1 MRKNISTEKKQII
14 PVSTVIIAVFLVL
27 ALLSANLIFA
37 RFTLRKQ
44 LNKTLDTQMG
54 TALHHMTSN
63 LDRLEKKA
71 KVLNETVSNTEDV
84 SELMEQLE
92 IARSTSALYRC
103 GYLSADGTLYRD
115 DGGIVPDDPQFAF
128 LFNLNNNKFEDNY
141 YCTCMPLQRGDAKA
155 AVIGVTKDV
164 DANGNLKGF
173 FLTATDI
180 VGFFGRENF
189 PELEENGN
197 SCLCDETGKII
208 EASKGF
214 SERFGLGDNAF
225 ELLTDATDK
234 TTSQKNKILQLKRRL
249 SALRSMETSVRAESG
264 KRILIKTEAVEGTDN
279 LYLLVAYREGLV
291 DEETLPALLSAFIST
306 IAIITVLFFIIM
318 LQMMV
323 NYRNN
328 AKMEEL
334 AYRDEVT
341 GGWNLNYFKLKS
353 QELIFEHPER
363 SYAIIRFDIANFR
376 YINEAYG
383 HVSADAILKSI
394 ATRFD
399 EVSNNSELCAR
410 INSDQFLVL
419 MLNNTE
425 FEERIAKFEKLV
437 GDDARDIGVKYPV
450 RFKKG
455 IYMIRREDINLDI
468 MIDHANAARKALKG
482 DEKILESRYSESI
495 INEMKKNDEIVSSMQ
510 NALSRG
516 EFKPYLQPKFDIF
529 KNEIVGAEILVRWE
543 KSDGTKVYPSDFIPI
558 FEQNGF
564 IEKLDFY
571 MLECLCERIRK
582 YKDTGKY
589 NIVPVSINQS
599 RILLNNPEYLVN
611 VERIMKRYDT
621 SIDDIQIEITES
633 VFFNDREKMISV
645 IDQLKEM
652 GLILCMD
659 DFGSGYS
666 SLNLLKDVPFDILK
680 IDKDFFSE
688 VDTSKD
694 TMVIMKSIVEMAREL
709 GIKVVCEGV
718 ETQGQIDM
726 LKSIGCRMVQGYYY
740 SKPIPMAEFMDKYLL
755 KDRNDTAKEDKKEP
769 ETDKKDG
776 SKEES
781 VDSDGG
787 NDSKEGDKGKDTPSA

>member
-1 MRKNISTEKKQII
+1 MRNKNASEKKQII

-27 ALLSANLIFA
+27 ALMSANLIFA
-37 RFTLRKQ
+37 RYTLRKQ
-44 LNKTLDTQMG
+44 LNKTLDSQMG
-54 TALHHMTSN
+54 TALHHMGSN
-63 LDRLEKKA
+63 LDRLKKKA
-71 KVLNETVSNTEDV
+71 EVLNEIVRNTED
-84 SELMEQLE
+84 EEQLIE
-92 IARSTSALYRC
+92 ELTNARATSALYRF

-115 DGGIVPDDPQFAF
+115 EGGAVTNDTQFSF
-128 LFNLNNNKFEDNY
+128 LLDLSKNKFSNNF
-141 YCTCMPLQRGDAKA
+141 YCTCMPLQRGEAKA
-155 AVIGVTKDV
+155 AVIGVTKDL
-164 DANGNLKGF
+164 DENGNLKGF
-173 FLTATDI
+173 ILTAVDI
-180 VGFFGRENF
+180 VNFFERENF
-189 PELEENGN
+189 PELEEDGN
-197 SCLCDETGKII
+197 SCLIDENGKII
-208 EASKGF
+208 EASKEF
-214 SERFGLGDNAF
+214 TERFGLGENAF
-225 ELLTDATDK
+225 DLLTEATDG
-234 TTSQKNKILQLKRRL
+234 TVSQENKILQMKRKLSNLKD
-249 SALRSMETSVRAESG
+249 MDISVRAQSG
-264 KRILIKTEAVEGTDN
+264 KKILIKTDDVEGTDN

-306 IAIITVLFFIIM
+306 IAIVAVLFFIIM

-328 AKMEEL
+328 ARMEEL
-334 AYRDEVT
+334 AYRDEIT

-363 SYAIIRFDIANFR
+363 SYAILRFDIANFR

-383 HVSADAILKSI
+383 HVSADAILESI

-399 EVSNNSELCAR
+399 EVFSNNELLVR
-410 INSDQFLVL
+410 INSDQFLAL
-419 MLNNTE
+419 ILNDSE
-425 FEERIAKFEKLV
+425 FAEKTGLYEKTV
-437 GDDARDIGVKYPV
+437 GDDAKDLGVKYPV

-455 IYMIRREDINLDI
+455 IYLIRRGDTNLDI
-468 MIDHANAARKALKG
+468 MIDHANAARKSLKG
-482 DEKILESRYSESI
+482 DEKILEANYSESI

-516 EFKPYLQPKFDIF
+516 EFKPYLQPKFDII

-543 KSDGTKVYPSDFIPI
+543 KDDGTRVFPNDFIPI

-571 MLECLCERIRK
+571 MLERLCEEIRK
-582 YKDTGKY
+582 YKDNGNY
-589 NIVPVSINQS
+589 DIVPVSINQS

-611 VERIMKRYDT
+611 VDRIMKRYDT
-621 SIDDIQIEITES
+621 SIEDIQIEITES
-633 VFFNDREKMISV
+633 VFFNDRDKMINV

-652 GLILCMD
+652 GLVLCMD

-688 VDTSKD
+688 VDTSRD
-694 TMVIMKSIVEMAREL
+694 TMIIMKSIVEMATEL

-718 ETQGQIDM
+718 ETQSQIDM

-740 SKPIPMAEFMDKYLL
+740 SKPIPLAEFMDKYLR
-755 KDRNDTAKEDKKEP
+755 KDRKETAKEEKEP

-776 SKEES
+776 SK
-781 VDSDGG
+781 
-787 NDSKEGDKGKDTPSA
+787 DTPSA